1 MGSVGLD
8 SSRLSEIHEFW
19 QRDVLFPTV
28 ELLEWVKAN
37 ADPRR
42 CFPPFPLGSISLRE
56 EFLPLDRIRRLV
68 RSPTFAHRKVKE
80 MRERCRAE
88 LRKGFPKE
96 NSDLAAWML
105 AARTRICA
113 NVCNEFCQRPGAL
126 DDPRQFAEIEERFVE
141 GLRAIERE
149 AERKAGGPIIG
160 LLPILKR
167 LTQADHWNS
176 GRPYVIERGM
186 TLMEPPGTA
195 RGLPRPDGEM
205 HDILTMRGPWKV
217 EVGELMRQRGIVQ
230 LSVCDLYGWKGH
242 SIGFLRTLPD
252 LKELQLRCFVLFDIS
267 PLHSLSKLQTLVLL
281 VRFPGELNFSRF
293 PLIEH
298 LLIDWSPRA
307 RSLLRAETL
316 RHLHLNSCFDFRDLS
331 PLSALRRLESLGMAD
346 GSLESL
352 DGIEA
357 LDQLNTLHL
366 AGLPKLRS
374 LAPLRK
380 APRLRELLV
389 QRCPRIDPVGARA
402 ELSVLPNLDIQID
415 TPDWAKADSVRSVR

>member
-1 MGSVGLD
+1 
-8 SSRLSEIHEFW
+8 
-19 QRDVLFPTV
+19 
-28 ELLEWVKAN
+28 
-37 ADPRR
+37 
-42 CFPPFPLGSISLRE
+42 
-56 EFLPLDRIRRLV
+56 
-68 RSPTFAHRKVKE
+68 
-80 MRERCRAE
+80 
-88 LRKGFPKE
+88 
-96 NSDLAAWML
+96 
-105 AARTRICA
+105 
-113 NVCNEFCQRPGAL
+113 
-126 DDPRQFAEIEERFVE
+126 
-141 GLRAIERE
+141 
-149 AERKAGGPIIG
+149 
-160 LLPILKR
+160 
-167 LTQADHWNS
+167 
-176 GRPYVIERGM
+176 
-186 TLMEPPGTA
+186 MEPPGTA

-217 EVGELMRQRGIVQ
+217 EVGELMRQRGIVR

-331 PLSALRRLESLGMAD
+331 PLSALRRLESSGMAD

-357 LDQLNTLHL
+357 LDQLNTLHRRAYPNFAL
-366 AGLPKLRS
+366 LRRCEKHRDCGDS
-374 LAPLRK
+374 WSNVVPALIRSAPGPNCLFCRTWIFRLIHPTGRK
-380 APRLRELLV
+380 
-389 QRCPRIDPVGARA
+389 RIA
-402 ELSVLPNLDIQID
+402 SV
-415 TPDWAKADSVRSVR
+415 ASGSVRGSVRASGDTRLISDEGNERPERPGTSMSKPVKSETGR